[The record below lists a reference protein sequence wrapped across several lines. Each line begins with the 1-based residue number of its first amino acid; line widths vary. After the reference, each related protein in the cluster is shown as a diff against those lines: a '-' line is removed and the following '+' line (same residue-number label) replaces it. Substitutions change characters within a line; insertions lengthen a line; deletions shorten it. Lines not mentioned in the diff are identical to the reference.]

1 MKFDILAQ
9 VLAWVILAARGC
21 LRVTLTIPPFGF
33 DEYEMNDVRSGK
45 KKKKRKKRRS
55 QRHPVREAVEF
66 GGSLNLLHTAC
77 CSAPPCDCPLGGAG
91 ARSHAPTHVASRA
104 QFRSRRYELFGEE

>member
-45 KKKKRKKRRS
+45 KKEKEKKTF
-55 QRHPVREAVEF
+55 A
-66 GGSLNLLHTAC
+66 A
-77 CSAPPCDCPLGGAG
+77 APGAG
-91 ARSHAPTHVASRA
+91 
-104 QFRSRRYELFGEE
+104 SRRIRWQPKSSTHCVLLGAAV